1 MRELQ
6 LKCISHKAIL
16 FGAHLVHRKIGI
28 GFMRVIIKS
37 PPSTDNLK
45 KRMIGIAIIYIL
57 DIVRG
62 GALNANVVKSNCS
75 EILYYL

>member
-45 KRMIGIAIIYIL
+45 KKNDR
-57 DIVRG
+57 
-62 GALNANVVKSNCS
+62 NCHH
-75 EILYYL
+75 LYSGYS